1 MCSYDCG
8 RMAGLL
14 SGTIILERITTL
26 PGIGAYIFNAVLNRD
41 FNVIMTM
48 TMYFALL
55 VLITNLIVD
64 LLYAWVDPRIR
75 YQ

>member
-1 MCSYDCG
+1 M
-8 RMAGLL
+8 
-14 SGTIILERITTL
+14 
-26 PGIGAYIFNAVLNRD
+26 PGIGNYIFNAALNRD
-41 FNVIMTM
+41 FNVIMTL

-55 VLITNLIVD
+55 VMLTNLVVD